1 MEEKRNIQQFELAN
15 SSMVAASASAYQS
28 DTGFNFGAR
37 TQTYSQKDAQQIIA
51 EGGLAEKIALSNH
64 FYNLDGVYKKIV
76 LYYATLLNYTGIV
89 IPHTQKPDLLSK
101 DFVLK
106 KYNQAVKFM
115 DMPGWKTF
123 CIKCA
128 ETAILEGTYYGLIKN
143 EKDSF
148 TVLDLPSKYCRTRYK
163 DKNGNNL
170 IEFDV
175 RFFTSISDEQVRKNT
190 LKSYPARVRSWYT
203 SYDNGG
209 KDTPWV
215 FVPVEESICISMLGD
230 TPLFLSI
237 INDIY
242 ERDSRAQIEKAR
254 DVEEISKIVTVEMP
268 HTQDGKLVFEPEE
281 VAIMH
286 KGLVQMLKGNAN
298 TRVLTT
304 YGKVDSVTSKGQLG
318 AARNTAEQMNKNI
331 FNKAGVSGLLFGE
344 AGSASLMYSI
354 ENDISIMMSF
364 AEQLNLFVTNLLN
377 RKFSNSNITF
387 TYKILPITLY
397 NQKDYITSTL
407 KMANSGYSFLVPALA
422 VGLSQS
428 EFISLKTLENEVYDL
443 KSIMQPLSNSFSES
457 SDNAATDEGGVKAK
471 EGDQKAETT
480 VTKDESLD

>member
-1 MEEKRNIQQFELAN
+1 
-15 SSMVAASASAYQS
+15 
-28 DTGFNFGAR
+28 
-37 TQTYSQKDAQQIIA
+37 
-51 EGGLAEKIALSNH
+51 
-64 FYNLDGVYKKIV
+64 
-76 LYYATLLNYTGIV
+76 
-89 IPHTQKPDLLSK
+89 
-101 DFVLK
+101 
-106 KYNQAVKFM
+106 
-115 DMPGWKTF
+115 MPGWKTF

-163 DKNGNNL
+163 DKSGNNL